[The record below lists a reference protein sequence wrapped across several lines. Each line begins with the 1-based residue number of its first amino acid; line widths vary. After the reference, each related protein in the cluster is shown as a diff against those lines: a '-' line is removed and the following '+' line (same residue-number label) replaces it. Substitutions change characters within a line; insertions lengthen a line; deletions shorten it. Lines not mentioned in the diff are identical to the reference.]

1 VLHIL
6 HNSADHHIDLYVPV
20 ADILFHNCCVHVLH
34 GHHVFHHG
42 PDTGLD
48 TDCMVADIVVG
59 EADTVEV
66 VVGKQ
71 GELAGHMRVRV
82 LDMLVVAFGR
92 ALVGL
97 VVGLGEV
104 VPGLRGRGFESG
116 FVGFGW

>member
-1 VLHIL
+1 
-6 HNSADHHIDLYVPV
+6 
-20 ADILFHNCCVHVLH
+20 
-34 GHHVFHHG
+34 
-42 PDTGLD
+42 
-48 TDCMVADIVVG
+48 MVADIVVG

-71 GELAGHMRVRV
+71 GELAGHMRV